1 LLAVA
6 SIPDEEENSMT
17 QTQTETAVPTGT
29 WTVDPVHST
38 VEFSVKHNVVA
49 TFRGR
54 FEDVDGTI
62 DESGVHGSARVES
75 IAIDEPNLKG
85 HLLSPDF
92 FDAERFP
99 ELAFRS
105 EAIHAD
111 GKTVEV
117 NGDLT
122 IKGVTK
128 PVVLQGIL
136 TGPITDGYGGERV
149 GLELETTVDRTA
161 FGLNWNAPL
170 PGGDFMLGNDVTIR
184 GAFELTKAEA

>member
-1 LLAVA
+1 
-6 SIPDEEENSMT
+6 MT
-17 QTQTETAVPTGT
+17 TTQTENAVLTGT
-29 WTVDPVHST
+29 WTVDPVHSA
-38 VEFSVKHNVVA
+38 VEFGVKHNVVA

-54 FEDVDGTI
+54 FEDLDGTI
-62 DESGVHGSARVES
+62 DESGIHGSARVES
-75 IAIDEPNLKG
+75 IASDEPNLKG

-99 ELAFRS
+99 ELTFS
-105 EAIHAD
+105 SDAIRAD
-111 GKTVEV
+111 GKSVEV

-136 TGPITDGYGGERV
+136 TGPITDGYGGERL
-149 GLELETTVDRTA
+149 GLELETTVDRTE

-184 GAFELTKAEA
+184 GALELTKAEA

>member
-1 LLAVA
+1 MTNAT
-6 SIPDEEENSMT
+6 T
-17 QTQTETAVPTGT
+17 QTPIPTGT

-38 VEFSVKHNVVA
+38 VEFGVKHNVVA
-49 TFRGR
+49 TFRGT
-54 FEDVDGTI
+54 F
-62 DESGVHGSARVES
+62 DEVEGALDERGIHGAARVES
-75 IAIDEPNLKG
+75 IRIEEPNLKG

-105 EAIHAD
+105 DLIRVED
-111 GKTVEV
+111 GRVEV

-128 PVVLQGIL
+128 PVVLTGEL
-136 TGPITDGYGGERV
+136 TGPVADGYGGERL
-149 GLELETTVDRTA
+149 GLELETTVDRTE
-161 FGLNWNAPL
+161 FGLTWNAPL
-170 PGGDFMLGNDVTIR
+170 PGGDFMLGDDVKIR

>member
-1 LLAVA
+1 
-6 SIPDEEENSMT
+6 MT
-17 QTQTETAVPTGT
+17 TTQTETAVPTGT

-38 VEFSVKHNVVA
+38 VEFGVKHNVVA

-62 DESGVHGSARVES
+62 DESGIHGSARVES

-99 ELAFRS
+99 ELTFSS
-105 EAIHAD
+105 EAIRAD
-111 GKTVEV
+111 GKSVEV

-136 TGPITDGYGGERV
+136 TGPITDGYGGERL
-149 GLELETTVDRTA
+149 GLELETTVDRTE